1 MKQNKVAVN
10 LAQDFTDAE
19 KEQARANIGA
29 GTANV
34 HIITTDYSSPTL
46 GNASFAE
53 LVSAVNNNEEV
64 LMKVGQASTVIYY
77 KLAVVS
83 AREYRFESYT
93 ANGLSTLSINTS
105 TKAKTFNTTVVGLPN
120 VTHYAASWGARWYS
134 MRQLAN
140 DISSGATLNTI
151 TLDTPITLSANKRY
165 MIIPEGI
172 TGSVEQTKTVA
183 HTTNNTYI
191 LDMRLSDS
199 SQSIFN
205 SKTAVKLA
213 QVEIA
218 NHHTATL
225 GDYPLVGGTYRASF
239 NSCPAIIEPEVNLSL
254 DTLSIINVGN
264 ISFGFNTSNPALL
277 VFEHRITGINVME
290 IQ

>member
-120 VTHYAASWGARWYS
+120 VTHYAASWGARWHS